1 MNMLKNKFLSFVI
14 LAIVT
19 FSASFIGGIS
29 TYSSK
34 EPWYS
39 SLVKSNLNPPDWV
52 FAPVWTTLY
61 LFMTIAIWSAWHKSR
76 RNVNLVYYYLIHL
89 LFNTTW
95 SIVFFVFHNI
105 FLALINLIILILFI
119 IFLMFQYKKISQLSY
134 YLMIPYL
141 LWCCYALILNLSLF
155 ILNWLWTM

>member
-1 MNMLKNKFLSFVI
+1 MLKNKFLSFII
-14 LAIVT
+14 LAIAT
-19 FSASFIGGIS
+19 YSASFVGGIA
-29 TYSSK
+29 TYAYK

-39 SLVKSNLNPPDWV
+39 SLVKSGFNPPDWI

-61 LFMTIAIWSAWHKSR
+61 LFMTIAIWSAWHKSNR
-76 RNVNLVYYYLIHL
+76 DVNLIYLYMTHL

-105 FLALINLIILILFI
+105 FFALINLTILIILILALI
-119 IFLMFQYKKISQLSY
+119 YKFKNISKFSL

-141 LWCCYALILNLSLF
+141 LWSCYALFLNTTLYILN
-155 ILNWLWTM
+155 

>member
-1 MNMLKNKFLSFVI
+1 MYIMNMLKNKFLSFII

-19 FSASFIGGIS
+19 FSASFIGRIA

-61 LFMTIAIWSAWHKSR
+61 LFMTIAIWSAWHKNR
-76 RNVNLVYYYLIHL
+76 KNVNLVYYYLIHL

-155 ILNWLWTM
+155 ILN

>member
-1 MNMLKNKFLSFVI
+1 MVNNKISSFIV

-19 FSASFIGGIS
+19 YSASFIGGIV

-61 LFMTIAIWSAWHKSR
+61 LFMTVAIWLAWHKNR
-76 RNVNLVYYYLIHL
+76 RNVNLIYYYLIHL

-95 SIVFFVFHNI
+95 SIVFFFFHNI

-119 IFLMFQYKKISQLSY
+119 IFLMLQYKKISQLSY

-155 ILNWLWTM
+155 VLN

>member
-1 MNMLKNKFLSFVI
+1 MVNNKISSFVV

-19 FSASFIGGIS
+19 YSASFIGGIV

-61 LFMTIAIWSAWHKSR
+61 LFMTVAIWLAWHKNR
-76 RNVNLVYYYLIHL
+76 RNVNLIYYYLIHL

-95 SIVFFVFHNI
+95 SIVFFFFHNI

-119 IFLMFQYKKISQLSY
+119 IFLMLQYKKISQLSY

-155 ILNWLWTM
+155 VLN

>member
-1 MNMLKNKFLSFVI
+1 MVNNKISSFVV

-19 FSASFIGGIS
+19 YSASFIGGIV

-61 LFMTIAIWSAWHKSR
+61 LFMTVAIWLAWHKNR
-76 RNVNLVYYYLIHL
+76 RNVNLIYYYLIHL

-95 SIVFFVFHNI
+95 SIVFFFFHNI

-119 IFLMFQYKKISQLSY
+119 IFLMLQYKKISQLSY

-155 ILNWLWTM
+155 ILN

>member
-1 MNMLKNKFLSFVI
+1 MNMLKNKFLSFII

-19 FSASFIGGIS
+19 FSASFIGRIA

-61 LFMTIAIWSAWHKSR
+61 LFMTIAIWSAWHKNR
-76 RNVNLVYYYLIHL
+76 KNVNLVYYYLIHL

-155 ILNWLWTM
+155 ILN

>member
-1 MNMLKNKFLSFVI
+1 MVNNKISSFVV
-14 LAIVT
+14 LAIIT
-19 FSASFIGGIS
+19 YSASFVGGIV

-39 SLVKSNLNPPDWV
+39 SLVKSNLNPPDWI

-61 LFMTIAIWSAWHKSR
+61 LFMTIAIWLAWHKNR
-76 RNVNLVYYYLIHL
+76 RNVNLIYYYLIHL

-95 SIVFFVFHNI
+95 SIVFFFFHNI

-119 IFLMFQYKKISQLSY
+119 IFLMLKYKKVSQLSY

-155 ILNWLWTM
+155 ILN

>member
-1 MNMLKNKFLSFVI
+1 MVNNKISSFVV

-19 FSASFIGGIS
+19 YSASFIGGIV

-61 LFMTIAIWSAWHKSR
+61 FFMTVAIWLAWHKNR
-76 RNVNLVYYYLIHL
+76 RNVNLIYYYLIHL

-95 SIVFFVFHNI
+95 SIVFFFFHNI

-119 IFLMFQYKKISQLSY
+119 IFLMLQYKKVSQLSY

-155 ILNWLWTM
+155 VLN

>member
-1 MNMLKNKFLSFVI
+1 MYIMNMLKNKFLSFII

-19 FSASFIGGIS
+19 FSASFIGGIA

-61 LFMTIAIWSAWHKSR
+61 LFMTIAIWSAWHKNR
-76 RNVNLVYYYLIHL
+76 KNVNLVYYYLIHL

-155 ILNWLWTM
+155 ILN